1 MKQQTPD
8 KKQPYVAKVELQMK
22 FTQAIYCKDGVPLQ
36 VTSTGSGSSVPIAI
50 ARAVRLA
57 FRHPSVKGKSPT
69 YLDFEVIVLS
79 RWRSCTDLYSSES
92 A

>member
-1 MKQQTPD
+1 MRQQTPD
-8 KKQPYVAKVELQMK
+8 KKQPYVAKVELKMK
-22 FTQAIYCKDGVPLQ
+22 LTQGIYVKDGVPLE

-50 ARAVRLA
+50 GRAVRLA
-57 FRHPSVKGKSPT
+57 FRRAKIKGKSPT